1 MAFTRPTVAEILDR
15 IRGDVKGVLVDFDP
29 FAPRT
34 AILALIM
41 SQTAQIH
48 ELNGRLERAARNHFG
63 DTAELDDLVRLAAE
77 EGLTQ
82 TLGAKAQGFA
92 RFALAAEVVPAPTA
106 GLFLVNAAGD
116 RYVALTFPW
125 IAALASYVPQIQA
138 VESGE
143 KYNLAAGSAIDLEE
157 PFTGIAA
164 GLGQVRP
171 APDEVSAGTNDE
183 TTEAFRDR
191 YLLHKRR
198 APQGGT
204 LTDFERWT
212 FESIANAWTRVF
224 VVKPA
229 ALSNLV
235 SVYAVNDAADAAG
248 NAINRAAGDYT
259 TAFTYINADHRRPLC
274 ADVQVAAPT
283 LVALDPAITL
293 IPNTTAV
300 QDAVK
305 GEIVQ
310 FLIRTA
316 TIGGTVVHSQLAE
329 VISRASGETS
339 SALTSPAADKT
350 HSAGQLPIIGTPVF
364 T

>member
-1 MAFTRPTVAEILDR
+1 MSFTRPTVADILDR

-34 AILALIM
+34 AVLALIM

-63 DTAELDDLVRLAAE
+63 DTAEFDDLVRLAAQ

-82 TLGAKAQGFA
+82 NLGAKAQGFA
-92 RFALAAEVVPAPTA
+92 RFALAAEINPAPTA
-106 GLFLVNAAGD
+106 GLFLVSAAGE

-125 IAALASYVPQIQA
+125 VSSLGSYVPQVQA

-143 KYNLAAGSAIDLEE
+143 KYNLAAGAALDLEE
-157 PFTGIAA
+157 PFTGIAP

-171 APDEVSAGTNDE
+171 APAEISGGTNDE
-183 TTEAFRDR
+183 SVEAFRDR

-224 VVKPA
+224 AIKPQSG
-229 ALSNLV
+229 SNLIQI
-235 SVYAVNDAADAAG
+235 YAVNDAADPAG
-248 NAINRAAGDYT
+248 NAINRVAGDYV
-259 TAFTYINADHRRPLC
+259 TAFNYIDADNRRPLC
-274 ADVQVAAPT
+274 ADVQVDPPT
-283 LVALDPAITL
+283 LVPLNPAITL
-293 IPNTTAV
+293 VPNTSAV
-300 QDAVK
+300 QNAVK
-305 GEIVQ
+305 SQIVE
-310 FLIRTA
+310 FLIRTS
-316 TIGGTVVHSQLAE
+316 TPGGTVVYSQLSE
-329 VISRASGETS
+329 VISRATGETS
-339 SALTSPAADKT
+339 SLLTSPGANKL
-350 HSAGQLPIIGTPVF
+350 HSASELPIIGTPVF